1 MSSQRFT
8 RFETTVCNAGSWLE
22 QPCSGHCWSNREWSR
37 TRWIIYR
44 TNYEKHPGRLERTT
58 EAFRFPGTVTN
69 RTSAAGEILPPFLFL
84 SFEKMGFRGI
94 LYRGDKDETRRKMCI
109 CLRSLLWCL
118 SGISRWVPWLFVWF
132 CPGCLQGVQKRFSEM
147 CGRTSNHPL
156 QRMSGISL
164 RKIKKIQSGT
174 NYWRHLQSRWCNSG
188 FTIHKKSRRW
198 AISALSGRKIHLQ
211 SMRRT
216 SDLV

>member
-1 MSSQRFT
+1 MRFCCIIQGRILKT
-8 RFETTVCNAGSWLE
+8 GSWFVILYA
-22 QPCSGHCWSNREWSR
+22 R
-37 TRWIIYR
+37 TESCYGWKII
-44 TNYEKHPGRLERTT
+44 
-58 EAFRFPGTVTN
+58 FPRDWRQGK
-69 RTSAAGEILPPFLFL
+69 SCLFLFP

-118 SGISRWVPWLFVWF
+118 SGISRWVPRLFVWF

>member
-1 MSSQRFT
+1 MGWAEKVFRHRITHPAFGG
-8 RFETTVCNAGSWLE
+8 RKNLAFFCFRHLKKWGL
-22 QPCSGHCWSNREWSR
+22 WS
-37 TRWIIYR
+37 
-44 TNYEKHPGRLERTT
+44 
-58 EAFRFPGTVTN
+58 
-69 RTSAAGEILPPFLFL
+69 
-84 SFEKMGFRGI
+84 I
-94 LYRGDKDETRRKMCI
+94 LYRGDEDETRRKMCI

-118 SGISRWVPWLFVWF
+118 SGISRWVPRLFVWF

-164 RKIKKIQSGT
+164 RKIKRIQSGT
-174 NYWRHLQSRWCNSG
+174 NYRRHLQSRWCNFG
-188 FTIHKKSRRW
+188 FTIHKKSRHW

-216 SDLV
+216 PNLV